1 MFPTAALGQCPPFLA
16 CFPTVPEGLRWNHIA
31 HPAWGQCG
39 LPAGLEGSRR
49 QGVGT
54 PEAGVGTLGQ
64 DWGPPTRAGEEKHAW
79 GRGRE
84 ARAQVAGLCPHL
96 AESWDPAGRA
106 RTPPRRL
113 RPSLSRMAWRMSV
126 GVLEGFLQPL
136 WGLVVRTGC
145 AQPVAGRPVP
155 AHSLQPL
162 HGAQPV
168 PRVHLGLS
176 GAGAGLGALRLPS
189 CPRGPGI
196 LCLSP
201 GLCLA
206 LSLFVYEGTGWR
218 PPSLHGGSWTPV
230 IQQVRGRI
238 LGTKGSTVHHHCPRP
253 PRGAWGQGHT

>member
-1 MFPTAALGQCPPFLA
+1 MGDAHLPRKPVAFLGSQPSPQCLHFVFHLKLAQPFVPEFHMASNSRDRGVSAQVFPTAALGQCPPFLA

-113 RPSLSRMAWRMSV
+113 RPSLSRMAHVRGGV
-126 GVLEGFLQPL
+126 GRVPSAAVGPRRAHWVCATCCRATRARAQFAALARGSAGAQSPL
-136 WGLVVRTGC
+136 RTFRCWGRSGCPSTAQLPQGTGD
-145 AQPVAGRPVP
+145 PLPVP
-155 AHSLQPL
+155 GPL
-162 HGAQPV
+162 
-168 PRVHLGLS
+168 
-176 GAGAGLGALRLPS
+176 S
-189 CPRGPGI
+189 C
-196 LCLSP
+196 
-201 GLCLA
+201 
-206 LSLFVYEGTGWR
+206 
-218 PPSLHGGSWTPV
+218 
-230 IQQVRGRI
+230 
-238 LGTKGSTVHHHCPRP
+238 TVLVCV
-253 PRGAWGQGHT
+253 

>member
-1 MFPTAALGQCPPFLA
+1 M
-16 CFPTVPEGLRWNHIA
+16 
-31 HPAWGQCG
+31 
-39 LPAGLEGSRR
+39 
-49 QGVGT
+49 GT

-64 DWGPPTRAGEEKHAW
+64 DWGPPTRAGEETHAW

-84 ARAQVAGLCPHL
+84 AGAQVSGFCPPPHPV
-96 AESWDPAGRA
+96 SRDPAGRA
-106 RTPPRRL
+106 RTLPRRL
-113 RPSLSRMAWRMSV
+113 RPPGPAWRTSV

-145 AQPVAGRPVP
+145 VQPVAGRPVP
-155 AHSLQPL
+155 IHTLQPL

-176 GAGAGLGALRLPS
+176 CARAGLGALQLPS
-189 CPRGPGI
+189 CPGRPGI

-206 LSLFVYEGTGWR
+206 LSLFVYEGNGWR
-218 PPSLHGGSWTPV
+218 PPSLHGGSGTPV

-238 LGTKGSTVHHHCPRP
+238 IDTKGSTVHHHCPRT
-253 PRGAWGQGHT
+253 PRGAWRQGHT